1 MSMTDR
7 WKGLGGWLQE
17 AAPSIVDA
25 VTAIAEAA
33 SGVTIDA
40 SGKRVFVPHTL
51 MVTGLRHAIDQ
62 TEGIELVD
70 VSAGADGY
78 RIRANVKGKEVGAL
92 LVPERICWSNGVILV
107 NATTPEGV
115 TACDRSF
122 ATACL
127 AAYASLFGGTPM
139 VKLIADQLAPK
150 GWSWDGKTASWTSDI
165 AGHLDLPAFVRSAT
179 GAELSVTLNP
189 EGAWLALTK
198 TSASVDLNEIAL
210 FMGKQAI
217 GRALHR

>member
-1 MSMTDR
+1 VTSSS
-7 WKGLGGWLQE
+7 GL
-17 AAPSIVDA
+17 
-25 VTAIAEAA
+25 
-33 SGVTIDA
+33 TIDLH
-40 SGKRVFVPHTL
+40 GKRIFVPHTL

-62 TEGIELVD
+62 TEGIDLVD
-70 VSAGADGY
+70 VTSGADGY
-78 RIRANVKGKEVGAL
+78 RIRAKVSGKEVGAL
-92 LVPERICWSNGVILV
+92 LVPELIRWSNGVILV

-115 TACDRSF
+115 NFYDRSF

-165 AGHLDLPAFVRSAT
+165 AGHLDLPAFVRSVT

-189 EGAWLALTK
+189 DGAWLALTQS
-198 TSASVDLNEIAL
+198 SAGVDLSDVAKFL
-210 FMGKQAI
+210 GKQLLS
-217 GRALHR
+217 RALHR

>member
-1 MSMTDR
+1 M
-7 WKGLGGWLQE
+7 GLGDWLT
-17 AAPSIVDA
+17 DM
-25 VTAIAEAA
+25 VTDFT
-33 SGVTIDA
+33 GVTIDLD
-40 SGKRVFVPHTL
+40 GKRIRVPHTL

-78 RIRANVKGKEVGAL
+78 RIRAKVSGKEVGAL
-92 LVPERICWSNGVILV
+92 LVPERIRWSNGVILV
-107 NATTPEGV
+107 NAATPEGV
-115 TACDRSF
+115 NFYDRSF

-139 VKLIADQLAPK
+139 VKRIADQLAPK

-189 EGAWLALTK
+189 DGAWLALTQS
-198 TSASVDLNEIAL
+198 SAGVDLNDVAKFL
-210 FMGKQAI
+210 GKQLLS
-217 GRALHR
+217 RAFRR

>member
-1 MSMTDR
+1 MTDR

-25 VTAIAEAA
+25 VTTIAEAA

>member
-1 MSMTDR
+1 M
-7 WKGLGGWLQE
+7 GLGDWLT
-17 AAPSIVDA
+17 DM
-25 VTAIAEAA
+25 VTDFT
-33 SGVTIDA
+33 GVTIDLD
-40 SGKRVFVPHTL
+40 GKRIRVPHTL

-115 TACDRSF
+115 TAYDRSF

-217 GRALHR
+217 GRALQK

>member
-1 MSMTDR
+1 MTDR

-115 TACDRSF
+115 TAYDRSF

-165 AGHLDLPAFVRSAT
+165 AGSLELPAFVRSAT
-179 GAELSVTLNP
+179 GAEVSVTLNP
-189 EGAWLALTK
+189 DGAWLALTQS
-198 TSASVDLNEIAL
+198 SAGVDLSDVAKFL
-210 FMGKQAI
+210 GKQLLS
-217 GRALHR
+217 RAFRR

>member
-1 MSMTDR
+1 MTDR

-25 VTAIAEAA
+25 VTTIAEAA

-189 EGAWLALTK
+189 EGAWLALTQS
-198 TSASVDLNEIAL
+198 SAGVDLSDVAKFL
-210 FMGKQAI
+210 GKQLLS
-217 GRALHR
+217 RALHR

>member
-1 MSMTDR
+1 MTDR

>member
-1 MSMTDR
+1 MGLSDWLTDIVTSSS
-7 WKGLGGWLQE
+7 GL
-17 AAPSIVDA
+17 
-25 VTAIAEAA
+25 
-33 SGVTIDA
+33 TIDLH
-40 SGKRVFVPHTL
+40 GKRIFVPHTL

-62 TEGIELVD
+62 TEGIDLVD
-70 VSAGADGY
+70 VTSGADGY
-78 RIRANVKGKEVGAL
+78 RIRAKVSGKEVGAL
-92 LVPERICWSNGVILV
+92 LVPELIRWSNGVILV

-115 TACDRSF
+115 NFYDRSF

-165 AGHLDLPAFVRSAT
+165 AGHLDLPAFVRSVT

-189 EGAWLALTK
+189 DGAWLALTQS
-198 TSASVDLNEIAL
+198 SAGVDLSDVAKFL
-210 FMGKQAI
+210 GKQLLS
-217 GRALHR
+217 RALKM